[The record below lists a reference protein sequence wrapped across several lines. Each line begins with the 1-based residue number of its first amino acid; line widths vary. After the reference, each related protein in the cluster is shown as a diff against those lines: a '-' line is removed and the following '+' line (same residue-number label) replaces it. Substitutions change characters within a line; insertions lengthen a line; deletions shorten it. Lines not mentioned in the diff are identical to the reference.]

1 MKFSNNAHAA
11 LGKPDTQIQAIEMTP
26 EMKAK
31 YRRVTGLVVDL
42 LKQHSDGPL
51 DAYMM
56 LQFIQYGFEDAYG
69 IRGGIIMGDN
79 DVKA

>member
-11 LGKPDTQIQAIEMTP
+11 LGKADTQMRAIEMTP

-51 DAYMM
+51 EAYMM
-56 LQFIQYGFEDAYG
+56 LQFIQHGFEDAYG
-69 IRGGIIMGDN
+69 IRGGIIMGAD